1 MENKKNLYRLRGCLR
16 AYFQFIRENKDREIC
31 IFMGTPRHK
40 NLGDHAIVYAQYK
53 YICKMY
59 PDTAIFEFSKL
70 EYETYRFLLKRII
83 TKKALIVIDGGGNLG
98 TLWPEEDA
106 LINNVIS
113 DFRDNRIIIFPQT
126 AYYEGDKR
134 NELIKAFSDKI
145 NSHKDILLM
154 VRDKASYNLFS
165 DNIFNTRLQLC
176 PDIVLSLKDNENLWP
191 ENIRE
196 GIGICLRDDKE
207 SASGK
212 KIKDDICLILGQKGY
227 RYKFITTF
235 ADYNIYPEEREY
247 VLKAKWTEFASFK
260 LVITDR
266 LHGMIFSAITG
277 TPCIALDNLS
287 KKVSGG
293 YEWVRDLEYITICK
307 DIEDFKRALNTEFW
321 RQYNNNAMER

>member
-16 AYFQFIRENKDREIC
+16 AYFQFIIENKDREIC

-53 YICKMY
+53 YIEKMY
-59 PDTAIFEFSKL
+59 PNMAIFEFSKL

-98 TLWPEEDA
+98 TLWPEEDD

-113 DFRDNRIIIFPQT
+113 DFQDNRIIIFPQT

-134 NELIKAFSDKI
+134 IEFIKAFSDKI
-145 NSHKDILLM
+145 NSHKDIILM
-154 VRDKASYNLFS
+154 LRDKASYE
-165 DNIFNTRLQLC
+165 IFCDLINKNRLQLC
-176 PDIVLSLKDNENLWP
+176 PDIVLSMFLKENDQYTNERND
-191 ENIRE
+191 
-196 GIGICLRDDKE
+196 IGICIRDDLESISEKNTIDLICSALDKKE
-207 SASGK
+207 A
-212 KIKDDICLILGQKGY
+212 GY
-227 RYKFITTF
+227 KMITTF
-235 ADYNIYPEEREY
+235 ADHNIYPEERERI
-247 VLKAKWTEFASFK
+247 LRDKWNEFASCK

-277 TPCIALDNLS
+277 TKCFALDNLS

-293 YEWVRDLEYITICK
+293 YEWVKDLGYITLCK
-307 DIEDFKRALNTEFW
+307 DTDELMELLNEVV
-321 RQYNNNAMER
+321 YE

>member
-1 MENKKNLYRLRGCLR
+1 
-16 AYFQFIRENKDREIC
+16 
-31 IFMGTPRHK
+31 MGTPRHK

-53 YICKMY
+53 YIEKMY
-59 PDTAIFEFSKL
+59 PDMAIFEFSKL

-154 VRDKASYNLFS
+154 VRDKASYDLFFDHIS
-165 DNIFNTRLQLC
+165 DTKIKLC
-176 PDIVLSLKDNENLWP
+176 PDIVLSLKDNENYSP
-191 ENIRE
+191 ATERG
-196 GIGICLRDDKE
+196 GIAICLRDDKE
-207 SASGK
+207 STSGNE
-212 KIKDDICLILGQKGY
+212 IKNDICSILAQKGY
-227 RYKFITTF
+227 GYKFITTF
-235 ADYNIYPEEREY
+235 ADHNIYPEERERI
-247 VLKAKWTEFASFK
+247 LKEKWVEFASFK
-260 LVITDR
+260 LIITDR
-266 LHGMIFSAITG
+266 LHGMIFSTITG

-293 YEWVRDLEYITICK
+293 YEWVKDMGYITICEN
-307 DIEDFKRALNTEFW
+307 IEDFKRELDTRLLEVIPK
-321 RQYNNNAMER
+321 